1 MGTELLHLGV
11 VTFSLLLLMVL
22 PFVPVTFLLFRG
34 QQWPKMLFSAMV
46 LGFSMQ
52 ASIGMLWSHVPDVQP
67 LAETAVLATAWLVL
81 LGWAFR
87 GAARRTIVIWDI
99 DAEPIHPGLIII
111 LLLGF
116 VIRSIHP
123 LEVSYLGQS
132 DAYTHLNY
140 LRNIIDFGILNNPVY
155 PSGYHWILALPS
167 LVFSIDPYYTARFG
181 GAIFG
186 TGLVL
191 GIYVLLEQCVDRRT
205 ALFGSFCAAAFPG
218 MFLLMKTGVGSFANQ
233 FGLMLLPAVF
243 LFYIVSVSVRTSSSG
258 DTLLFSLSLL
268 GLAATVPMLLLHT
281 LLVIGLERLV
291 MLMRNRRLWLTKT
304 FHVVILLLPALLLFT
319 FHINQLGGGQRFE
332 TAEMMTRYNLDKT
345 STVKKITDPAEKQIG
360 TLKLKIKNRR
370 VADFL
375 NKSPYL
381 DLLTDYFS
389 IKRKGF
395 GNQKLNALA
404 GTLVV
409 SFFILL
415 SIGLVREDSIYLVL
429 GLWGLITCV
438 QASTGFLQFSA
449 YQREG
454 WSLLIATCCLSGII
468 ASYAY
473 RFVEHIRLV
482 GLAVI
487 TLMGASFAWSVV
499 HPPFHFPLWSSAE
512 NELVKSI
519 RFLGK
524 NPWASSLECED
535 RITADALCDVVSL
548 LKDDLEV
555 TLVTRRFV
563 GWGNQGEIL
572 LNVMPPDS
580 NVAALIVDNKA
591 KNDIFQEGR
600 QYVALVDERNSFSGK
615 QVIGAFAMVTPF
627 MVEATLKSRE
637 RMFGIN
643 EEVVRQVENLDN
655 SSWDVKRVQISDV
668 LSAYVVVPSS

>member
-11 VTFSLLLLMVL
+11 VTFSLLLLMVI
-22 PFVPVTFLLFRG
+22 PFVPITFLLFRG
-34 QQWPKMLFSAMV
+34 QQWPKMIFSAMV

-81 LGWAFR
+81 LVWAFR
-87 GAARRTIVIWDI
+87 GAARRSIVIWDI

-140 LRNIIDFGILNNPVY
+140 ARNIIEYGFLANPSY
-155 PSGYHWILALPS
+155 PPGFHWILALPS

-186 TGLVL
+186 TGMVL

-243 LFYIVSVSVRTSSSG
+243 LFYILAVSVRSSSSS
-258 DTLLFSLSLL
+258 DTLLLSLSLL
-268 GLAATVPMLLLHT
+268 GLAAAVPMMLLHT

-291 MLMRNRRLWLTKT
+291 MLVRNRRQWLTKT

-345 STVKKITDPAEKQIG
+345 STVKKITDPAEKQIA
-360 TLKLKIKNRR
+360 TLKLKIKNRS

-375 NKSPYL
+375 SKSPYL

-395 GNQKLNALA
+395 GNLKLNALA
-404 GTLVV
+404 GTLVF
-409 SFFILL
+409 SFFILF
-415 SIGLVREDSIYLVL
+415 SIGLVREDSIYVVL
-429 GLWGLITCV
+429 GLWGLMTCI

-468 ASYAY
+468 ASYVY
-473 RFVEHIRLV
+473 RFVEHIRLF
-482 GLAVI
+482 GLTVI
-487 TLMGASFAWSVV
+487 MIMAASFAWSVV

-524 NPWASSLECED
+524 NPWAWSIECED
-535 RITADALCDVVSL
+535 RITDALCDIVSL

-563 GWGNQGEIL
+563 GWGNQGEIA

-580 NVAALIVDNKA
+580 TVSALIVDNKA
-591 KNDIFQEGR
+591 KNDIFQKGR
-600 QYVALVDERNSFSGK
+600 QYVALVDQRNSLSGK

-643 EEVVRQVENLDN
+643 KEIVRQVDNLDN
-655 SSWDVKRVQISDV
+655 SSWNVTCVQISDV